1 MAISS
6 VGSARTDLLELRR
19 LLAVMALSVF
29 GFGVSCIVASVVL
42 ADPPSVG
49 MGFVLMS
56 GGLILAV
63 TRVALARLNV
73 ATAVMV
79 VVAIILA
86 QAVAVAW
93 LQPVFWLTAIV
104 PLLAVGV
111 ALPYVSGR
119 LLALVMGLAWLAIL
133 AITIAIETSSQA
145 TNLPNQFRHVY
156 AVAGLSSIVGVFL
169 LQLTL
174 YSRRLNRA
182 FGDATRAE
190 HERQQSEKRYSIL
203 VERLTGVLYESTF
216 GPAMRTTYVS
226 PQIHDLLG
234 YTPEEWLAGPGLWAS
249 TTHPEDR
256 KHLLA
261 NEQDALRE
269 SGTATWEYRMTRRDG
284 AEIWVRDDETV
295 VTRDENGVPV
305 TVQGFML
312 DITDQKSL
320 EAQLSHQAFHDSL
333 TGLPNRAMF
342 FGQVDTAIA
351 RARRAGTGL
360 AVVYVD
366 LDDFKVVNDTL
377 GHIAGDRLLVEV
389 GRRLRSVLRAG
400 DTAARV
406 GGDEFNVLL
415 EGLDDEIV
423 ASDVVRRLLDALSEP
438 YRLEGMDIRITATAG
453 ISTLGD
459 SIETAEELQRQADA
473 ALYEGKLDGK
483 AGMAWYDASM
493 SERAWAR
500 LEIEH
505 GLQRAIENDELV
517 VAYQPV
523 FDLRTS
529 RITGVEA
536 LIRWQ
541 HPVRGLV
548 APDAFI
554 PVAER
559 SGLIVPLGRFVLGE
573 ACHAGVRIGLRNRQS
588 PGGHGPVG
596 PMPVSVNVSALQI
609 LDEDFVTDVSAAL
622 ASSGLPAA
630 CLTLELTESAMILE
644 GERTDSVVAALRS
657 LGVRLAI
664 DDFGTGYSSLSYAR
678 RFPVD
683 ELKVDRTFVAG
694 LAANTADGAIL
705 AAAVAF
711 ARALDLDV
719 TAEGVETIEQL
730 ARLRAMGCDRIQG
743 FLLSPPVFE
752 AELLT
757 LLETDLPAALVA
769 DPSPVQLT
777 AAS

>member
-6 VGSARTDLLELRR
+6 LRSARTDALELRR
-19 LLAVMALSVF
+19 LLAVVAVSMFA
-29 GFGVSCIVASVVL
+29 FGVACIATSVVL
-42 ADPPSVG
+42 SHPPALVTAI
-49 MGFVLMS
+49 VLIS
-56 GGLILAV
+56 GGLSLVV
-63 TRVALARLNV
+63 TRAALAHLTV
-73 ATAVMV
+73 SVAVMV
-79 VVAIILA
+79 AVATILVE
-86 QAVAVAW
+86 AVAVSW
-93 LQPVFWLTAIV
+93 SQPAFELIAMA

-119 LLALVMGLAWLAIL
+119 RLAGIMVAAWLVIL
-133 AITIAIETSSQA
+133 AITIGTEFSSQA
-145 TNLPNQFRHVY
+145 TNLPSEFRH
-156 AVAGLSSIVGVFL
+156 AFTIAGVATIVGVLL
-169 LQLTL
+169 LQIAL
-174 YSRRLNRA
+174 YTRRLNRA
-182 FGDATRAE
+182 FAGATLAE
-190 HERQQSEKRYSIL
+190 QARQQTEKRYSVL
-203 VERLTGVLYESTF
+203 VERLTGVVYESTF

-234 YTPEEWLAGPGLWAS
+234 YTPEEWLAGAGLWAS

-256 KHLLA
+256 NQLLA
-261 NEQDALRE
+261 NERDALRE
-269 SGTATWEYRMTRRDG
+269 SDTASWEYRMLRRDG
-284 AEIWVRDDETV
+284 AEIWIRDDEAV
-295 VTRDENGVPV
+295 VSRDENGVPV
-305 TVQGFML
+305 TVQGYML
-312 DITDQKSL
+312 DITAQKSL

-342 FGQVDTAIA
+342 FEQVDAAIG
-351 RARRAGTGL
+351 RARRAEKGL
-360 AVVYVD
+360 AVVYLD

-389 GRRLRSVLRAG
+389 GRRLRSVLRVG

-423 ASDVVRRLLDALSEP
+423 ASDVVQRLLEALSEP

-453 ISTLGD
+453 ITILGE
-459 SIETAEELQRQADA
+459 SVATAEELQRQADA

-505 GLQRAIENDELV
+505 GLQQAIENHELV

-523 FDLRTS
+523 LDLRTS
-529 RITGVEA
+529 RVTGIEA
-536 LIRWQ
+536 LVRWQ
-541 HPVRGLV
+541 HPERGLV
-548 APDAFI
+548 PPGAFI

-559 SGLIVPLGRFVLGE
+559 SGLITPLGRFVLGE
-573 ACHAGVRIGLRNRQS
+573 ACHAAIRIGLRDNDA
-588 PGGHGPVG
+588 PGAHGPTG
-596 PMPVSVNVSALQI
+596 PMPVSVNVSATQI
-609 LDEDFVTDVSAAL
+609 LDDDFVGDVAAAL
-622 ASSGLPAA
+622 ASSGLPAR
-630 CLTLELTESAMILE
+630 CLTLELTESVMILE
-644 GERTDSVVAALRS
+644 GDRTDAVMAALRS

-683 ELKVDRTFVAG
+683 ELKVDRSFVTG
-694 LAANTADGAIL
+694 LGASTEDGAIV
-705 AAAVAF
+705 AAAIAF
-711 ARALDLDV
+711 ARALHLDV

-730 ARLRAMGCDRIQG
+730 ARLRAMGCDQIQG
-743 FLLSPPVFE
+743 FLLSRPLFE

-757 LLETDLPAALVA
+757 FLATDLPASIVG
-769 DPSPVQLT
+769 PPTVQML
-777 AAS
+777 AAR